1 MRDRRGK
8 VASMNYKQA
17 CVSSLVGSAEFF
29 PMLAYTGKF
38 CSTGL
43 CLPLFFLAFPFSRS
57 LDYGMLI
64 NYKRYTSG
72 FKEGYR
78 SHWATEKLKQKQ
90 KQSFWFFFPPVL
102 CSEEN
107 PGMEWIVNSL
117 PTFILVGIM
126 HAYTYSLICEF
137 MMLNDH
143 KYYIYMIWKD
153 KYFSVVW
160 EYIPFKLHL
169 LTKYL
174 LNINLTRVTYNE
186 IIGMIKNKNTFCNGS
201 FELEVN
207 LFKNSFGVFLINTFR
222 AVFCGFWISE
232 SEVLLRI

>member
-1 MRDRRGK
+1 
-8 VASMNYKQA
+8 MNYKQA
-17 CVSSLVGSAEFF
+17 CVSDLGGSEEFF

-64 NYKRYTSG
+64 NYKRHTSG

-90 KQSFWFFFPPVL
+90 KQSFCFFPPPVL

-107 PGMEWIVNSL
+107 PGMEWIVSSL
-117 PTFILVGIM
+117 PMFILVGIM

-137 MMLNDH
+137 MTLNDH
-143 KYYIYMIWKD
+143 KYYIYIYIWFEKINIFQ
-153 KYFSVVW
+153 KFENIFPV
-160 EYIPFKLHL
+160 KLHL
-169 LTKYL
+169 LTQYL

-186 IIGMIKNKNTFCNGS
+186 IIGMIKNKILFAMEALNLKLIS
-201 FELEVN
+201 SKIHLEC
-207 LFKNSFGVFLINTFR
+207 F
-222 AVFCGFWISE
+222 
-232 SEVLLRI
+232 